1 MLAPSSLFLFLDR
14 VRKWGRRVERVERGL
29 VQAIWS
35 IPLVMIVGAKDDGD
49 RTTQHLHVVKSLV
62 S

>member
-14 VRKWGRRVERVERGL
+14 VRKWGRRVQRGERGL
-29 VQAIWS
+29 VLVIWS
-35 IPLVMIVGAKDDGD
+35 IPLVMIGGAKDDGAT
-49 RTTQHLHVVKSLV
+49 TTQHLHVVKSPV